1 MRRAV
6 NAAGLAL
13 FAALGLLS
21 LAPLALVVGDVLY
34 RGLAAMWKLGPGFL
48 TALPPTPLDESGG
61 VGPALAGTLYMTAL
75 GALAGF
81 LLGFPIGVYIGEYRW
96 ELAARLARVGVN
108 VLVEFPT
115 ITIGLFVYSLS
126 GLLTPALRALPRPP
140 PPLDLFVGPPSVFNA
155 YAGAA
160 ALALI
165 MTPYVALFTASAY
178 ASVAAGLR
186 EAVYSIAGD
195 ERRALFVAMR
205 KVLSRVI
212 TAAALLGTAKIAGET
227 APLLFTAGYS
237 NYYGPFTRETASIP
251 VLIYRSALA
260 PYPIYHEVAYAA
272 AALLLLLV
280 LAAYALA
287 QLAAKR

>member
-61 VGPALAGTLYMTAL
+61 VGPALV
-75 GALAGF
+75 GF
-81 LLGFPIGVYIGEYRW
+81 FLGFPLGVYIGEYRW

-140 PPLDLFVGPPSVFNA
+140 PPFDLFVGPPSVFNA

-186 EAVYSIAGD
+186 EAVYSISGG
-195 ERRALFVAMR
+195 ERKALFVAMR

-280 LAAYALA
+280 LATYALA